1 MISDKFFIYPQKTIV
16 KVASDKFFIYLQN
29 VVSDVK
35 MKKGIF
41 STSDSI
47 CLTDD
52 DKLRDQ
58 NMHERRA
65 IANET
70 VFVKFISLLII
81 S

>member
-1 MISDKFFIYPQKTIV
+1 MLSVTSK
-16 KVASDKFFIYLQN
+16 L
-29 VVSDVK
+29 
-35 MKKGIF
+35 KKGTF

-47 CLTDD
+47 YLTDD

>member
-1 MISDKFFIYPQKTIV
+1 MT
-16 KVASDKFFIYLQN
+16 SDKFFIYLQN

-35 MKKGIF
+35 MKKGTF

-47 CLTDD
+47 YLTDD

-58 NMHERRA
+58 NMHEQRA
-65 IANET
+65 IASET